1 MMANHAVSVTNLCK
15 YFGSFHAVDM
25 MSFTVSK
32 GEIFGFLGPNGAGK
46 STTIRM
52 LCGLLPPTSGSG
64 QVAGLDI
71 STQSEQI
78 KTRIGYMSQKF
89 SLYDDL
95 SVEENIEFYAGIY
108 GVAASKL
115 NERKRWIL
123 HMAGLEGREQ
133 SLTRELSVGWK
144 QRLALGTAIV
154 HEPEILFLDEPT
166 SGVDPVSR
174 RQFWELIHEVSSSGV
189 TVFVTTHFMDEAEH
203 CGRLALIYKG
213 KMVALGSPGELK
225 ADFAGNM
232 LANISVEPVL
242 HALQLLQQ
250 HELVIDAA
258 LFGTDLHVVVDDES
272 HGEPLHQ
279 MLTQN
284 GCQVKSMEWITP
296 SLEDVFVGLIER
308 EDRSGGLS

>member
-1 MMANHAVSVTNLCK
+1 MTEFAVQVQNLSK
-15 YFGSFHAVDM
+15 HFGSFHAVDGI
-25 MSFTVSK
+25 SFEVER

-52 LCGLLPPTSGSG
+52 LCGLLLPTSGSG

-71 STQSEQI
+71 VTQSEAI
-78 KTRIGYMSQKF
+78 KKPIGYMSQKF

-95 SVEENIEFYAGIY
+95 SVEENIQFYAGIY
-108 GVAASKL
+108 GVPARKYA
-115 NERKRWIL
+115 ERKKWIL

-133 SLTRELSVGWK
+133 SLTRDLSMGWK

-174 RQFWELIHEVSSSGV
+174 RQFWELIHEVAAGGV

-203 CGRLALIYKG
+203 CQRLALIYKG
-213 KMVALGSPGELK
+213 KMVALGTPRELK
-225 ADFAGNM
+225 LDFAGNS
-232 LANISVEPVL
+232 LADISVKPIL
-242 HALQLLQQ
+242 KALELLID

-258 LFGTDLHVVVDDES
+258 LFGTDLHVVVAEQA
-272 HGEPLHQ
+272 HGESLMK
-279 MLTQN
+279 MLADN
-284 GCQVKSMEWITP
+284 GCDVSHLEWITP

-308 EDRSGGLS
+308 EDRMEAAR

>member
-1 MMANHAVSVTNLCK
+1 MTDFAVQVQNLSK
-15 YFGSFHAVDM
+15 HFGSFHAVDGI
-25 MSFTVSK
+25 SFEVER

-52 LCGLLPPTSGSG
+52 LCGLLSPTSGSG

-71 STQSEQI
+71 VTQSEAI

-95 SVEENIEFYAGIY
+95 SVEENIQFYAGIY
-108 GVAASKL
+108 GVPARKYA
-115 NERKRWIL
+115 ERKKWIL

-133 SLTRELSVGWK
+133 SLTRDLSMGWK

-174 RQFWELIHEVSSSGV
+174 RQFWELIHEVAAGGV

-203 CGRLALIYKG
+203 CQRLALIYKG
-213 KMVALGSPGELK
+213 KMVALGTPRELK
-225 ADFAGNM
+225 LDFAGNS
-232 LANISVEPVL
+232 LADISVKPIL
-242 HALQLLQQ
+242 KALELLID
-250 HELVIDAA
+250 HDLVIDAA
-258 LFGTDLHVVVDDES
+258 LFGTDLHVVVAEQA
-272 HGEPLHQ
+272 HGEPLMQ
-279 MLTQN
+279 MLADN
-284 GCQVKSMEWITP
+284 GCEVSHLEWITP

-308 EDRSGGLS
+308 EDRMGASV

>member
-1 MMANHAVSVTNLCK
+1 MTDFAVQVQNLSK
-15 YFGSFHAVDM
+15 HFGSFHAVDGI
-25 MSFTVSK
+25 SFEVER

-52 LCGLLPPTSGSG
+52 LCGLLSPTSGSG

-71 STQSEQI
+71 VTQSEAI

-95 SVEENIEFYAGIY
+95 SVEENIQFYAGIY
-108 GVAASKL
+108 GVSARKYA
-115 NERKRWIL
+115 ERKKWIL

-133 SLTRELSVGWK
+133 SLTGDLSMGWK

-174 RQFWELIHEVSSSGV
+174 RQFWELIHEVAAGGV

-203 CGRLALIYKG
+203 CQRLALIYKG
-213 KMVALGSPGELK
+213 KMVALGTPRELK
-225 ADFAGNM
+225 LDFAGNS
-232 LANISVEPVL
+232 LADISVKPIL
-242 HALQLLQQ
+242 KALELLID
-250 HELVIDAA
+250 HKLVIDAA
-258 LFGTDLHVVVDDES
+258 LFGTDLHVVVAEQA
-272 HGEPLHQ
+272 HGEALMQ
-279 MLTQN
+279 MLADN
-284 GCQVKSMEWITP
+284 GCEVSHLEWITP

-308 EDRSGGLS
+308 EDRMGASV